1 MTSLESFEKW
11 AQETLDSFPN
21 ENEQKAFD
29 KARTEIELEL
39 AVKKVLQERYQEHLT
54 KICKPHRFV

>member
-11 AQETLDSFPN
+11 ARETLDSFPD

-39 AVKKVLQERYQEHLT
+39 AVKKAFNKNLQAPPFCL
-54 KICKPHRFV
+54 IIF